1 MHPDLQRYLDGEL
14 PAEALRPDLA
24 REARE
29 WDALLRGTASL
40 RQEVAPPWLESR
52 VMASLPVRAEA
63 RPGVWAGLRPAFE
76 WLLSPR
82 EIRLR
87 PVTLLVG
94 AAAVAVGLALWPRST
109 PAPTPAASRVAGAPP
124 AAAAASAAPV
134 AAPAGASVV
143 YVQFTLT
150 APGARSVEV
159 AGDFNGWQPAR
170 AALRDPEGDGVWS
183 AMIALP
189 AGVHKYMFVVD
200 GRRWV
205 SDPHAHHF
213 VDDGFGM
220 RNSLIAVAPP
230 TRSS

>member
-1 MHPDLQRYLDGEL
+1 MHPDLHRYLDGEL
-14 PAEALRPDLA
+14 SAEALPPELA

-29 WDALLRGTASL
+29 WEMLLRDTASVG
-40 RQEVAPPWLESR
+40 QEVAPRWLESR
-52 VMASLPVRAEA
+52 VMASLPA
-63 RPGVWAGLRPAFE
+63 RTGERKGVLAGLRPALD

-82 EIRLR
+82 EVRMR
-87 PVTLLVG
+87 PATLLAG
-94 AAAVAVGLALWPRST
+94 AAAVMVGLALWPRNT
-109 PAPTPAASRVAGAPP
+109 QAPAPATPPL
-124 AAAAASAAPV
+124 AAAPTAAMPAP

-170 AALRDPEGDGVWS
+170 AELRDPEGDGVWS
-183 AMIALP
+183 GMIALP
-189 AGVHKYMFVVD
+189 AGVHKYMFVID

-220 RNSLIAVAPP
+220 KNSLIAVAPP